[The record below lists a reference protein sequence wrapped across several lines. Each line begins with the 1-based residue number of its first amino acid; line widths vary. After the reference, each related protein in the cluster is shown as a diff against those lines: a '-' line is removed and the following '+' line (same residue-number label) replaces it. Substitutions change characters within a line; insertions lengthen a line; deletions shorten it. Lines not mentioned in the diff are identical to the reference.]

1 MKFEWD
7 PNKSD
12 RCFEQRGFDFAYVLQ
27 AFLDSRRMIRK
38 DVRWNYGE
46 ERYHL
51 LGKIYERVF
60 FVAFTF
66 RDKVIRIISARKAN
80 QREVKTYE
88 DNSRD
93 N

>member
-1 MKFEWD
+1 MKFECD

-12 RCFEQRGFDFAYVLQ
+12 RCFAQRGFDFAYVIQ

-38 DVRWNYGE
+38 DARWNYGE
-46 ERYHL
+46 ERYNL
-51 LGKIYERVF
+51 LGKINGRVF
-60 FVAFTF
+60 WVSFAF
-66 RDKVIRIISARKAN
+66 REKIIRIISARKAN

-88 DNSRD
+88 DSSRD

>member
-1 MKFEWD
+1 MRGD
-7 PNKSD
+7 PDKSD
-12 RCFEQRGFDFAYVLQ
+12 RCYEQRGFDFAYVLR
-27 AFLDSRRMIRK
+27 AFLDSRRVVRK
-38 DVRWNYGE
+38 YLRWNYGE

-51 LGKIYERVF
+51 LGKIEGRVF

-66 RDKVIRIISARKAN
+66 RGKAIRIISARKAN

-88 DNSRD
+88 DSSRD